1 MLKDAAERSQMI
13 TLSKEMT
20 HLDIALKRIVMNT
33 NQSKLMDD
41 RILTSSKVNQSCLLV
56 FL

>member
-1 MLKDAAERSQMI
+1 MLKDVAERSQMI

-20 HLDIALKRIVMNT
+20 HLDIALKTIVMNT
-33 NQSKLMDD
+33 NQSKLIDD